1 MSDQATSHAGDK
13 AAVDALDRFCVCL
26 DKCTCL
32 AVWPVSFEKRVPL
45 LRELCRTLW
54 PHAMH
59 DKTVFEPELDHDL
72 NLHYPVRITYEGKE
86 EEPKRV
92 VIQIPYYDEKV
103 EKYAQNLQYLDKFP
117 EIRDLVPKVLQFDT
131 TRDNPLRRP
140 YLVRS
145 WIPGKPLTE
154 VYNNMTQE
162 QKVMVAAEL
171 GRTWYRLEGVCGLYS
186 GDPVPA
192 KDDEH
197 VEEDDEFAPQFKSM
211 MRIRPFGLVEDR
223 FEDKLDWDQIR
234 DSIAEGDDKH
244 KDQVLH
250 RFNLLE
256 DEPASTARK
265 ILLLTFERRIQ
276 RNRHWAI
283 RKYENYDLE
292 PALEIVRDIVNKE
305 CNAASF
311 PRAEFEIGL
320 HNPDLLG
327 VPENI
332 MVDFDGEGKPV
343 VTGLADWDLTEWAP
357 RFLRCQPPTWLWTPG
372 AVHDN
377 SENPKPEMEDWPK
390 DEEGHYKP
398 KTEPLDLVMPV
409 DDAGRAVKRAFDDA
423 AGEGFRTGAYNPD
436 IVFARRYFAVA
447 ARQEWQICDVKEL
460 AYLAREW
467 AERKARCTCGRA

>member
-1 MSDQATSHAGDK
+1 MSDQAPSHAGGK
-13 AAVDALDRFCVCL
+13 AA
-26 DKCTCL
+26 
-32 AVWPVSFEKRVPL
+32 PVSFEKRVPQ

-59 DKTVFEPELDHDL
+59 DKTVFEPELNHDL
-72 NLHYPVRITYEGKE
+72 NLHYPVRLTYEGQE

-92 VIQIPYYDEKV
+92 VIQIPYDDQSV

-131 TRDNPLRRP
+131 TRENPLHRP
-140 YLVRS
+140 YLVRG

-154 VYNNMTQE
+154 LYNKMSQE
-162 QKVMVAAEL
+162 HKVLVAAEL
-171 GRTWYRLEGVCGLYS
+171 GRTWYRLEEVCGLYS
-186 GDPVPA
+186 GYPVPA
-192 KDDEH
+192 QEGEKF
-197 VEEDDEFAPQFKSM
+197 VEDDEFAPQFKSM
-211 MRIRPFGLVEDR
+211 IKIRPFGLVEDQYK
-223 FEDKLDWDQIR
+223 DKLGWDQIR
-234 DSIAEGDDKH
+234 DSIIPQGEDRH

-256 DEPASTARK
+256 DEPAMTARK

-276 RNRHWAI
+276 RNRHWAL
-283 RKYENYDLE
+283 RTYENTDLE

-311 PRAEFEIGL
+311 PRKEFEIGL

-332 MVDFDGEGKPV
+332 VVDFDGEGKPV
-343 VTGLADWDLTEWAP
+343 ITGLADWHSTEWAP

-372 AVHDN
+372 AVHD
-377 SENPKPEMEDWPK
+377 SENPKPETKDYPK
-390 DEEGHYKP
+390 DEEGNYQP

-409 DDAGRAVKRAFDDA
+409 DDAGFAVKRAFDDA
-423 AGEGFRTGAYNPD
+423 AGECFQTDAYNPD
-436 IVFARRYFAVA
+436 VVFARRYFAVA
-447 ARQEWQICDVKEL
+447 CQQQWQVCDGKEL
-460 AYLAREW
+460 EYLAREW
-467 AERKARCTCGRA
+467 AGRKARCTCGRA